1 MDFNTLSKR
10 RMQNNTGRGN
20 ARFKNIL
27 LQISVIADS
36 GEDYQGVLKSLG
48 QKFLGR
54 PRTGKAIL
62 RKKNKAGSITFPGFR
77 HTTKLK
83 QSKRHGTGTK
93 TDVQINE
100 TE

>member
-1 MDFNTLSKR
+1 
-10 RMQNNTGRGN
+10 MQNNTGRGN

-62 RKKNKAGSITFPGFR
+62 RKKNKAGGITLLDYR
-77 HTTKLK
+77 QYSKSTTYKPSSCEL
-83 QSKRHGTGTK
+83 SK
-93 TDVQINE
+93 I
-100 TE
+100 

>member
-1 MDFNTLSKR
+1 
-10 RMQNNTGRGN
+10 MQNNTCRGN

-54 PRTGKAIL
+54 PRTGTAIL
-62 RKKNKAGSITFPGFR
+62 RKKNKAGSITFPDFR
-77 HTTKLK
+77 HTTKLT
-83 QSKRHGTGTK
+83 QTKRHGSGTK
-93 TDVQINE
+93 TDVQTNE